1 MVMANEEAARWS
13 QVVSVETD
21 RALRAFLGSQGNK
34 RGDMS
39 RFVEEAVRWR
49 MFDRSVQEVRARAAH
64 IPVDELQAI
73 IDEAVTAVRTT
84 RPPPALGQ
92 R

>member
-1 MVMANEEAARWS
+1 MAMANEHAARWS
-13 QVVSVETD
+13 LVVSEETD

-49 MFDRSVQEVRARAAH
+49 MFDRTVQEVRARAAH
-64 IPVDELQAI
+64 LSDDDLQAI
-73 IDEAVTAVRTT
+73 IDDAVTAVRAE
-84 RPPPALGQ
+84 RPAPTPHS